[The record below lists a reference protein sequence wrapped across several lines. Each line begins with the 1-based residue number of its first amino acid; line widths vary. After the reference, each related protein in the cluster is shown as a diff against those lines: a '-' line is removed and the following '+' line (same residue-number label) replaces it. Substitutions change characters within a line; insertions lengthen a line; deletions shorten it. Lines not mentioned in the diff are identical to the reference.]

1 MRIALLADIHAN
13 REALAACLRH
23 AAGQG
28 VGRLVFLGDLVGYGA
43 DPGWVVETVRAR
55 VAQGEAIA
63 LLGNHDEAAV
73 SPRGPVGMNAE
84 AAAAIAWTR
93 ERLDP
98 EAVAFL
104 ASLPLVAEDGE
115 RLYVHADASA
125 PTRWRYVADA
135 EAARRSLDAT
145 AARIIVCGHVH
156 VPALYG
162 LTATDKLIAHRPVP
176 GVAVPL
182 LRPRRWL
189 AALGAVG
196 QPRDGDPRACYGL
209 LDTERSELAWMRVPY
224 DAATAAAKIRAA
236 GLPESL
242 AARLE
247 RGR

>member
-13 REALAACLRH
+13 REALAACLAH
-23 AAGQG
+23 AARQG
-28 VGRLVFLGDLVGYGA
+28 ARRLVFLGDLVGYGA
-43 DPGWVVETVRAR
+43 DPCWVVETVRAR
-55 VAQGEAIA
+55 VAGGEAVA

-73 SPRGPVGMNAE
+73 SPRGPVGMNPA

-93 ERLDP
+93 GRLDA
-98 EAVAFL
+98 EAAAFL
-104 ASLPLVAEDGE
+104 ASLPLVVEEED

-125 PTRWRYVADA
+125 PGRWRYVAGT
-135 EAARRSLDAT
+135 EAAQRSLAAT
-145 AARIIVCGHVH
+145 GARVTVCGHVH
-156 VPALYG
+156 VPRLYG
-162 LTATDKLIAHRPVP
+162 LTATDKLVAHRPAA

-189 AALGAVG
+189 AVLGAVG
-196 QPRDGDPRACYGL
+196 QPRDGDPSACYGL
-209 LDTERSELAWMRVPY
+209 LDVARSELAWMRVPY
-224 DAATAAAKIRAA
+224 DVATAAAKIRAA